1 MPELPEVETI
11 RRQLAEK
18 IVGKKIARI
27 EILAPNI
34 FIGDEKIAVGA
45 KVAAVGRVAKVL
57 RILLDNGAAL
67 LAHFK
72 LNGQFFWRAAGDD
85 SPARFTWV
93 VFHFDDGSR
102 LLFND
107 SRKFGWIKAIA
118 NFCEAP
124 NGAIEPFCSDFTLQN
139 FSNILKK
146 TRRPIKLLLMDQK
159 KIGGI
164 GNIYANEAL
173 FEAKINP
180 FRPANSLKDGEAKAL
195 HRAIE
200 KILKK
205 AIDCRGSS
213 GKDEWYRQLDGSPG
227 RYQEHFLVYQ
237 RNGEPCFVCGAEI
250 ARQKQ
255 SGRGTFYCPRCQK
268 SENSK

>member
-1 MPELPEVETI
+1 VPELPEVETI

-18 IVGKKIARI
+18 IIGKTIKRI
-27 EILAPNI
+27 EILEPKM
-34 FIGDEKIAVGA
+34 FIGDPKDVIGQKITD
-45 KVAAVGRVAKVL
+45 VGRVAKVL
-57 RILLDNGAAL
+57 RIRFANDAAL

-72 LNGQFFWRAAGDD
+72 LNGQFFWRAPNDGA
-85 SPARFTWV
+85 PARFTRV
-93 VFHFDDGSR
+93 IFHLDDGSR

-118 NFCEAP
+118 NFRETP
-124 NGAIEPFCSDFTLQN
+124 NGVIEPFCSNFTLQN
-139 FSNILKK
+139 FSDILKK
-146 TRRPIKLLLMDQK
+146 TRRPIKVLLMDQE

-180 FRPANSLKDGEAKAL
+180 FCPANELQSSQAKAL

-227 RYQEHFLVYQ
+227 CYQDHFLVYQ
-237 RNGEPCFVCGAEI
+237 RDGQECLVCGAEI
-250 ARQKQ
+250 ARQIQ
-255 SGRGTFYCPRCQK
+255 AGRGTFYCPRCQK
-268 SENSK
+268 